1 MSYLLDTQI
10 LLWALQN
17 NPKLSQQAK
26 NIISDENSELFF
38 SSVSIWEVAIKLGN
52 GYTDGLLEPIFFYN
66 TLLSENF
73 IELTVNSIHA
83 SEVLK
88 LPLIHKDPFD
98 RMLIAQARIEN
109 LILMTVD
116 EHIVK
121 YDVNFLE
128 V

>member
-1 MSYLLDTQI
+1 MKYLLDTQI

-26 NIISDENSELFF
+26 NIISDKSNTLVF

-52 GYTDGLLEPIFFYN
+52 GYTDGLLDPIFFYKA
-66 TLLSENF
+66 LLSEGF
-73 IELTVNSIHA
+73 QELTVNSIHA

-98 RMLIAQARIEN
+98 RMLIAQSRIEN

-116 EHIVK
+116 DKIIK